1 MNKKKLGV
9 TLGSLALV
17 GAIGFGATLAYL
29 SDTAGTLTN
38 TFVVGD
44 NISIELDEAKYN
56 ETGRTNEGNEY
67 TDILPGVA
75 FEKDPTVTVNTPTT
89 ESYVFMAMRE
99 SEQVKPTDFNKDWVF
114 VDEVGSVKVYRY
126 NKPVNNEMLN
136 GEEDIDKDR
145 KGIQLPVLFN
155 HAKLDENYDLDNETI
170 IEDILVRAA
179 AIQTGGLTEDQAYA
193 QVKNFLVS
201 FAR

>member
-99 SEQVKPTDFNKDWVF
+99 SEQVKPTDFNKKWVL

-145 KGIQLPVLFN
+145 KGIQLPALFN

-193 QVKNFLVS
+193 QLRDFLVS
-201 FAR
+201 VE

>member
-56 ETGRTNEGNEY
+56 
-67 TDILPGVA
+67 
-75 FEKDPTVTVNTPTT
+75 
-89 ESYVFMAMRE
+89 
-99 SEQVKPTDFNKDWVF
+99 
-114 VDEVGSVKVYRY
+114 
-126 NKPVNNEMLN
+126 
-136 GEEDIDKDR
+136 
-145 KGIQLPVLFN
+145 
-155 HAKLDENYDLDNETI
+155 
-170 IEDILVRAA
+170 
-179 AIQTGGLTEDQAYA
+179 
-193 QVKNFLVS
+193 
-201 FAR
+201 

>member
-1 MNKKKLGV
+1 
-9 TLGSLALV
+9 
-17 GAIGFGATLAYL
+17 
-29 SDTAGTLTN
+29 
-38 TFVVGD
+38 
-44 NISIELDEAKYN
+44 
-56 ETGRTNEGNEY
+56 
-67 TDILPGVA
+67 
-75 FEKDPTVTVNTPTT
+75 
-89 ESYVFMAMRE
+89 
-99 SEQVKPTDFNKDWVF
+99 
-114 VDEVGSVKVYRY
+114 
-126 NKPVNNEMLN
+126 MLN

-145 KGIQLPVLFN
+145 KGIQLPALFN

>member
-1 MNKKKLGV
+1 MTVSYTHL
-9 TLGSLALV
+9 
-17 GAIGFGATLAYL
+17 YL

-145 KGIQLPVLFN
+145 KGIQLPALFN

>member
-89 ESYVFMAMRE
+89 ESYVLMAMRE
-99 SEQVKPTDFNKDWVF
+99 SEQVKPTDFNKKWVL

-145 KGIQLPVLFN
+145 KGIQLPALFN

-193 QVKNFLVS
+193 QLRDFLVS
-201 FAR
+201 VE